1 MSEILMRV
9 DNLTKHYDVG
19 KKEKLK
25 AVNNVSFTIQTG
37 ETFGLVGESGSGKS
51 TIAKLIMRLEK
62 PTEGKIFLGDTN
74 LLELKS
80 RNLLK
85 ARRDLQMVFQN
96 PFDALNRRKRVRDI
110 ISLPLKVHTSLNEK
124 EREVRVIELLG
135 LVGLRPEMIERFP
148 HEISGGQCQRVG
160 IARAIALNPK
170 MLILDESVSA
180 VDVSIQAQILNL
192 LRELQEKLN
201 LTYLFISHDLSIV
214 RYMSHKIA
222 VLYQGEIAEFGTREN
237 LFSNP
242 VHPYT
247 HTLMNSIPDPF
258 HEKSG
263 KVSEIGTG
271 DESIDKVSTGC
282 SFRSRCAIGAQKEIC
297 MSINPGLT
305 PNTSAHELVACHFP
319 TTSSEYA
326 QALKSLTQSA
336 GWY

>member
-1 MSEILMRV
+1 
-9 DNLTKHYDVG
+9 
-19 KKEKLK
+19 
-25 AVNNVSFTIQTG
+25 
-37 ETFGLVGESGSGKS
+37 
-51 TIAKLIMRLEK
+51 MRLEK
-62 PTEGKIFLGDTN
+62 PTKGKIFLGDTN

-336 GWY
+336 G

>member
-9 DNLTKHYDVG
+9 ENLAKHYDVG
-19 KKEKLK
+19 NKKKLK
-25 AVNNVSFTIQTG
+25 AVNDVSFNIHTG

-51 TIAKLIMRLEK
+51 TIAKLILRLEK
-62 PTEGKIFLGDTN
+62 PTAGKIFLGDTN

-80 RNLLK
+80 KDLLK

-110 ISLPLKVHTSLNEK
+110 ISLPLKVHTSLTEK
-124 EREVRVIELLG
+124 EREARIIELLG
-135 LVGLRPEMIERFP
+135 LVGLRPEIIERFP
-148 HEISGGQCQRVG
+148 HEMSGGQCQRVG

-192 LRELQEKLN
+192 LRELQDKLH

-237 LFSNP
+237 LFANP

-282 SFRSRCAIGAQKEIC
+282 SFRSRCAIGSQKEIC
-297 MSINPGLT
+297 MSVNPGLT
-305 PNTSAHELVACHFP
+305 AHASAQDLVACHFP
-319 TTSSEYA
+319 TTSSEYVL
-326 QALKSLTQSA
+326 ALKSLSQS
-336 GWY
+336 GG

>member
-25 AVNNVSFTIQTG
+25 AVNNVSFTIHTG

-110 ISLPLKVHTSLNEK
+110 ISLPLKVHTNLNEK

-326 QALKSLTQSA
+326 QALKSLTHSA
-336 GWY
+336 G

>member
-25 AVNNVSFTIQTG
+25 AVNNVSFTIHTG

-326 QALKSLTQSA
+326 QALKRLTQSA
-336 GWY
+336 G

>member
-9 DNLTKHYDVG
+9 ENLAKHYDVG
-19 KKEKLK
+19 NKKKLK
-25 AVNNVSFTIQTG
+25 AVNDVSFTIHAG

-51 TIAKLIMRLEK
+51 TIAKLIMRLET
-62 PTEGKIFLGDTN
+62 PTAGKIFLGDIN

-80 RNLLK
+80 KDLLK

-110 ISLPLKVHTSLNEK
+110 IALPLKVHTSLNEK
-124 EREVRVIELLG
+124 EREVRIVELLG

-148 HEISGGQCQRVG
+148 HEMSGGQCQRVG

-192 LRELQEKLN
+192 LRELQDKLN

-237 LFSNP
+237 LFANP
-242 VHPYT
+242 LHPYT

-282 SFRSRCAIGAQKEIC
+282 SFRSRCAIGSQREIC
-297 MSINPGLT
+297 MNTNPDLK
-305 PNTSAHELVACHFP
+305 PNASAQDLVACHFP

-326 QALKSLTQSA
+326 QALKSLTQSVR
-336 GWY
+336 

>member
-25 AVNNVSFTIQTG
+25 AVNNVSFTIHTG

-124 EREVRVIELLG
+124 EREVRVIGLLG

-336 GWY
+336 G

>member
-1 MSEILMRV
+1 MSYKIKKSIAIMSHLS
-9 DNLTKHYDVG
+9 DV
-19 KKEKLK
+19 
-25 AVNNVSFTIQTG
+25 Q
-37 ETFGLVGESGSGKS
+37 
-51 TIAKLIMRLEK
+51 
-62 PTEGKIFLGDTN
+62 
-74 LLELKS
+74 
-80 RNLLK
+80 
-85 ARRDLQMVFQN
+85 
-96 PFDALNRRKRVRDI
+96 
-110 ISLPLKVHTSLNEK
+110 
-124 EREVRVIELLG
+124 
-135 LVGLRPEMIERFP
+135 EMISFGKTKDESLTNFANLRINF
-148 HEISGGQCQRVG
+148 V
-160 IARAIALNPK
+160 K

-180 VDVSIQAQILNL
+180 VDVSIQAQILTL

-336 GWY
+336 G

>member
-9 DNLTKHYDVG
+9 ENLAKHYDVG
-19 KKEKLK
+19 NKKKLK
-25 AVNNVSFTIQTG
+25 AVNDVSFNIHTG

-51 TIAKLIMRLEK
+51 TIAKLILRLEK
-62 PTEGKIFLGDTN
+62 PTAGKIFLGDTN

-80 RNLLK
+80 KDLLK

-124 EREVRVIELLG
+124 EREARIIELLG
-135 LVGLRPEMIERFP
+135 LVGLRPEIIERFP
-148 HEISGGQCQRVG
+148 HEMSGGQCQRVG

-192 LRELQEKLN
+192 LRELQDKLH

-237 LFSNP
+237 LFANP

-282 SFRSRCAIGAQKEIC
+282 SFRSRCAIGSQKEIC
-297 MSINPGLT
+297 MSVNPGLT
-305 PNTSAHELVACHFP
+305 ANASAHDLVACHFP
-319 TTSSEYA
+319 TTSSEYVL
-326 QALKSLTQSA
+326 ALKSLSQS
-336 GWY
+336 GG

>member
-9 DNLTKHYDVG
+9 ENLAKHYDVG
-19 KKEKLK
+19 NKKKLK
-25 AVNNVSFTIQTG
+25 AVNDVSFNIHTG

-51 TIAKLIMRLEK
+51 TIAKLILRLEK
-62 PTEGKIFLGDTN
+62 PTAGKIFLGDTN

-80 RNLLK
+80 KDLLK

-110 ISLPLKVHTSLNEK
+110 ISLPLKVHTSLTEK
-124 EREVRVIELLG
+124 EREARIIELLG
-135 LVGLRPEMIERFP
+135 LVGLRPEIIERFP
-148 HEISGGQCQRVG
+148 HEMSGGQCQRVG

-192 LRELQEKLN
+192 LRELQDKLH

-237 LFSNP
+237 LFANP

-282 SFRSRCAIGAQKEIC
+282 SFRSRCAIGSQKEIC
-297 MSINPGLT
+297 MSVNPGLT
-305 PNTSAHELVACHFP
+305 ANASAQDLVACHFP
-319 TTSSEYA
+319 TTSSEYVL
-326 QALKSLTQSA
+326 ALKSLSQS
-336 GWY
+336 GG

>member
-1 MSEILMRV
+1 
-9 DNLTKHYDVG
+9 
-19 KKEKLK
+19 
-25 AVNNVSFTIQTG
+25 
-37 ETFGLVGESGSGKS
+37 
-51 TIAKLIMRLEK
+51 MRLEK

-326 QALKSLTQSA
+326 QALKRLTQSA
-336 GWY
+336 G

>member
-25 AVNNVSFTIQTG
+25 AVNNVSFTIHTG

-192 LRELQEKLN
+192 LRDLQEKLN

-336 GWY
+336 G

>member
-9 DNLTKHYDVG
+9 ENLAKHYDVG

-25 AVNNVSFTIQTG
+25 AVNDVSFTIHAG

-62 PTEGKIFLGDTN
+62 PTSGKIFLGETN
-74 LLELKS
+74 ILDLK
-80 RNLLK
+80 NKDLLK

-110 ISLPLKVHTSLNEK
+110 IALPLVVHTSLNEK
-124 EREVRVIELLG
+124 DREARIIELLG

-148 HEISGGQCQRVG
+148 HEMSGGQCQRVG

-222 VLYQGEIAEFGTREN
+222 VLYQGEIAEFASRES
-237 LFSNP
+237 LFANP
-242 VHPYT
+242 LHPYT

-282 SFRSRCAIGAQKEIC
+282 SFRSRCAIGSQKEIC
-297 MSINPGLT
+297 MNSNPALT
-305 PNTSAHELVACHFP
+305 PITSSKDLVACHFP

-326 QALKSLTQSA
+326 QALNSLTQSV
-336 GWY
+336 G

>member
-9 DNLTKHYDVG
+9 ENLAKHYDVG

-25 AVNNVSFTIQTG
+25 AVNDVSFTIHAG

-62 PTEGKIFLGDTN
+62 PTSGKIFLGETN
-74 LLELKS
+74 ILDLK
-80 RNLLK
+80 NKDLLK

-110 ISLPLKVHTSLNEK
+110 IALPLVVHTSLNEK
-124 EREVRVIELLG
+124 DREARIIELLG

-148 HEISGGQCQRVG
+148 HEMSGGQCQRVG

-222 VLYQGEIAEFGTREN
+222 VLYQGEIAEFASRES
-237 LFSNP
+237 LFANP
-242 VHPYT
+242 LHPYT

-282 SFRSRCAIGAQKEIC
+282 SFRSRCAIGSQKEIC
-297 MSINPGLT
+297 MNSNPALT
-305 PNTSAHELVACHFP
+305 PITSSKDLVACHFP
-319 TTSSEYA
+319 TTSSEYT
-326 QALKSLTQSA
+326 QALNSLTQSV
-336 GWY
+336 G

>member
-25 AVNNVSFTIQTG
+25 AVNNVSFTIHTG

-124 EREVRVIELLG
+124 EREIRVIELLG

-336 GWY
+336 G

>member
-1 MSEILMRV
+1 MRV
-9 DNLTKHYDVG
+9 ENLAKHYDVG
-19 KKEKLK
+19 NKKKLK
-25 AVNNVSFTIQTG
+25 AVNNVSFTILSG

-51 TIAKLIMRLEK
+51 TIAKLIMRLET
-62 PTEGKIFLGDTN
+62 PTAGKIFLGDTN
-74 LLELKS
+74 ILELK
-80 RNLLK
+80 NKDLLK

-96 PFDALNRRKRVRDI
+96 PFDALNRRKKVRDLI
-110 ISLPLKVHTSLNEK
+110 ALPLKVHTSLNEE
-124 EREVRVIELLG
+124 EREHRIIELLG
-135 LVGLRPEMIERFP
+135 LVGLRPEIIERFP
-148 HEISGGQCQRVG
+148 HEMSGGQCQRVG

-237 LFSNP
+237 LFANP
-242 VHPYT
+242 LHPYT

-258 HEKSG
+258 QEKSG

-282 SFRSRCAIGAQKEIC
+282 PFRSRCAIGSQEEIC
-297 MSINPGLT
+297 MNINPELM
-305 PNTSAHELVACHFP
+305 PNASAHDLVACHFP

-326 QALKSLTQSA
+326 QALKSITQLT
-336 GWY
+336 G